1 MDRPLF
7 LPAPPRLSRADLLA
21 KLVRANEVF
30 PEKEEGLMKYAE
42 QVPLG
47 LMLPARDLM
56 RGPGQQHFDRPGDAW
71 TGLSN
76 DIAERGI
83 LSPIFLEWSTADGY
97 AYAGEGNTRLAVAQ
111 ELGLPT
117 VPVVVYRKSLPL
129 QGQSRGGEIGPFEF
143 NKRQYLLDQGM
154 TEDMPSWEF
163 KISDGYVPQY
173 FQPHYLIGFMDQRTS
188 GRLDLPDKYRDED
201 DWHPYEM
208 DPYPALPPD
217 HPLRPHLQRFDEAG
231 KLCNGWTCDGG
242 AAALYHYL
250 RNQGFAVDPYVG
262 LYHWPEERLADKWRE
277 MEGGDPTEDD
287 LESYWDDEHHH
298 WVVVRDPD
306 GTPWLID
313 PNGEIRGEP
322 RVQNWITSTDYDDI
336 DTWSSD
342 RRRREVEEN
351 SPWYIPPSD
360 EDWEAGYDGELEPY
374 QVEDAYSSEVPAW
387 NHLFAATPKSV

>member
-7 LPAPPRLSRADLLA
+7 VPAPPRLSRADLLA

-163 KISDGYVPQY
+163 KMEDGYVPQY
-173 FQPHYLIGFMDQRTS
+173 FQPHYLIGFLDQRTS

-201 DWHPYEM
+201 EWHPVNEPLGYYAETLGPESEESWWNREPMTWDDTPTHVFRTMSEEHFQDSLRKGFHQSDERGNYLGQLNDDPEGWAGYE
-208 DPYPALPPD
+208 DQAVPEGTVAGRWAYPGYLVNSPSGLGRVVKIQVRPEDEWEPHPD
-217 HPLRPHLQRFDEAG
+217 DDEGGYFRTFKPIPTDRFVAWTHPLAVKAGDTLSGQPFDRARFHPSG
-231 KLCNGWTCDGG
+231 
-242 AAALYHYL
+242 
-250 RNQGFAVDPYVG
+250 
-262 LYHWPEERLADKWRE
+262 
-277 MEGGDPTEDD
+277 
-287 LESYWDDEHHH
+287 
-298 WVVVRDPD
+298 
-306 GTPWLID
+306 
-313 PNGEIRGEP
+313 
-322 RVQNWITSTDYDDI
+322 
-336 DTWSSD
+336 
-342 RRRREVEEN
+342 
-351 SPWYIPPSD
+351 PP
-360 EDWEAGYDGELEPY
+360 A
-374 QVEDAYSSEVPAW
+374 
-387 NHLFAATPKSV
+387 KSV

>member
-1 MDRPLF
+1 MDGLF

-47 LMLPARDLM
+47 LILPARDLM

-163 KISDGYVPQY
+163 KMEDGYVPQY
-173 FQPHYLIGFMDQRTS
+173 FQPHYLIGFLDQRTS

-201 DWHPYEM
+201 EWHPYNPTM
-208 DPYPALPPD
+208 YHVAPA
-217 HPLRPHLQRFDEAG
+217 
-231 KLCNGWTCDGG
+231 
-242 AAALYHYL
+242 
-250 RNQGFAVDPYVG
+250 
-262 LYHWPEERLADKWRE
+262 
-277 MEGGDPTEDD
+277 
-287 LESYWDDEHHH
+287 S
-298 WVVVRDPD
+298 VRDDILRDGLIGWEDYDVEDPNETGVYAWPTMGSARNCVRDYESIREIPHDIWAIRGDHGWRPD
-306 GTPWLID
+306 PITSGVYSPLEVID
-313 PNGEIRGEP
+313 PEYLEL
-322 RVQNWITSTDYDDI
+322 VQ
-336 DTWSSD
+336 
-342 RRRREVEEN
+342 
-351 SPWYIPPSD
+351 PA
-360 EDWEAGYDGELEPY
+360 DWQEA
-374 QVEDAYSSEVPAW
+374 
-387 NHLFAATPKSV
+387 

>member
-1 MDRPLF
+1 MDGLF
-7 LPAPPRLSRADLLA
+7 LPAPPRLSHSELIA

-97 AYAGEGNTRLAVAQ
+97 AYAGEGNTRLAVAE

-129 QGQSRGGEIGPFEF
+129 QGSSRTGEIGPFEF

-163 KISDGYVPQY
+163 KMEDGYVPQY
-173 FQPHYLIGFMDQRTS
+173 FQPHYLIGFLDQRTS

-201 DWHPYEM
+201 DWHPYTPGLSPGQLATLGPFYHGTYTENVPSIM
-208 DPYPALPPD
+208 EHGLVPRNMVPTGRLPDWHETMMPVDGRVYLKTMEDPYEVNGPETV
-217 HPLRPHLQRFDEAG
+217 LRI
-231 KLCNGWTCDGG
+231 
-242 AAALYHYL
+242 
-250 RNQGFAVDPYVG
+250 
-262 LYHWPEERLADKWRE
+262 
-277 MEGGDPTEDD
+277 DPTKLDPSKFRQDED
-287 LESYWDDEHHH
+287 LQGEWGDDV
-298 WVVVRDPD
+298 WGALDSGY
-306 GTPWLID
+306 GTVAYE
-313 PNGEIRGEP
+313 G
-322 RVQNWITSTDYDDI
+322 T
-336 DTWSSD
+336 
-342 RRRREVEEN
+342 
-351 SPWYIPPSD
+351 IPP
-360 EDWEAGYDGELEPY
+360 EAISIHAQYE
-374 QVEDAYSSEVPAW
+374 
-387 NHLFAATPKSV
+387 